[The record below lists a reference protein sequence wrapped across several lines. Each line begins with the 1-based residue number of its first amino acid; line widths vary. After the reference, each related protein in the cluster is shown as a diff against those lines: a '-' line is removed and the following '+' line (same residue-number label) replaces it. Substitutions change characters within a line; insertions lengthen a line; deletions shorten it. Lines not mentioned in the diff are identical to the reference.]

1 MQWAPISFVGATCL
15 FAFSNVRYLMAYI
28 IQPAYWIELDLQEK
42 QNFCVGHTS
51 THKGLRTTSYK
62 TFHF

>member
-1 MQWAPISFVGATCL
+1 
-15 FAFSNVRYLMAYI
+15 MAYM

-42 QNFCVGHTS
+42 QNFFVGHTS
-51 THKGLRTTSYK
+51 THKGLRTTFYK

>member
-1 MQWAPISFVGATCL
+1 
-15 FAFSNVRYLMAYI
+15 MAYI